1 MMHSY
6 NSVVVLLAYPWWLQL
21 ASLPGQWCLLWLSY
35 WHVVA
40 SSQCPANME
49 CIIKSSGCRC
59 LFIFVTLYSVW
70 ELGKGEHWCFSKVKL
85 NFHCAFSPHFM
96 LLIHTIY
103 LCVLWQVVFW
113 FIFFCR
119 RDCVFH
125 PLSIKIAYMYLEG
138 AKSEGWKHRKKL
150 KILQFII
157 FKYISWL
164 LSESNNFLSFESWFL
179 NSVIDNAL
187 VWS

>member
-70 ELGKGEHWCFSKVKL
+70 ELGKGEHWCFSKVTSL
-85 NFHCAFSPHFM
+85 HAANSY
-96 LLIHTIY
+96 Y
-103 LCVLWQVVFW
+103 LPVCLVTDNILVY
-113 FIFFCR
+113 FFCR

-125 PLSIKIAYMYLEG
+125 PLSIKIEYLYLEG